1 MAHASDSRDVGTPLM
16 GEPSGS
22 VCQGEGGAVPRADAV
37 RFHTRLM
44 EAMADAV
51 VVTDAEF
58 HVTLWN
64 PAAERL
70 YGYSAEEALG
80 RPAWGLASYEGDPAR
95 LALEGALD
103 RNGLAHLEF
112 EARTKSGT
120 VVCVELIATAVHDQ
134 SGAVVGHLGIHRD
147 ITERKRSATE
157 QHRLS
162 AIVQNSAD
170 FIGMAELD
178 GRAVFV
184 NDAGRGLLGLRD
196 LDAVRALHLIDFFA
210 PEHRDAVRDRLL
222 PQIIAD
228 GGCTNELDLVNFET
242 GDHIPVSCQGL
253 RVDDPQTGQPI
264 AIATI
269 SRDLREQRRA
279 AAELQASRRQIDTI
293 FASITDAFCAFDR
306 DLRFTYVNDRA
317 VQICS
322 DVLGAPLDR
331 DDCLGSG
338 LFTMFPEVA
347 GSDVE
352 RNFRLALRDRR
363 TIVFEFLHAT
373 TGRWF
378 DVHVYP
384 TEDGLAVYFDEIT
397 ARKLA
402 EHARERQARQQAAVA
417 ELGVRGSRGDS
428 AIALMEEAVAVV
440 SRALNVELVAVAELL
455 PDHDRLLLRAGVG
468 WEPGRVGHAES
479 ATSARSLVGYA
490 AQTGEPVVC
499 ADVMREERCRPS
511 ELLVEHGVASA
522 AVVAIPGR
530 SAPFGGL
537 GVFSREPRRFRA
549 DEVDFLRAVAHV
561 LHSAIERAQT
571 SQRIGEVRDAERRRL
586 ARALHDET
594 LEELGIA
601 LAHAVRGATDGG
613 DEGLVDA
620 LQRVGEQLRAA
631 IHDLRL
637 GDGQGR
643 PFPTLVEE
651 LAEHHRARM
660 PDCAVDVVCDVH
672 VRLSSD
678 MRTEVLRILGEA
690 ITNARRHAAAGRIE
704 VRLAVE
710 GASLVAVVAD
720 DGRGLEAARSPG
732 AAGGHGIAG
741 MRERAALLGGK
752 LGVTR
757 GAGGGTVVELR
768 APLRGPGAI
777 GDRARV
783 LLVDD
788 HAAVR
793 DAMALAFAEDHGFVV
808 AGAAGSLAEART
820 MLDGIDVAIV
830 DVALPDGDGMD
841 LIPELR
847 AANADARALVLS
859 AETGRSLTARAV
871 QRGAAAVV
879 SKAAHLHD
887 VVAIVRRLHAGET
900 IIPLDEVVELLRH
913 AGEERERELE
923 ERQLVDSLTA
933 REREVLQFVADG
945 LDSRRIAARLH
956 ISPRTQR
963 NHMANILGKLGVH
976 SQLQALIFALR
987 HGVVEVPRGRGSAEP

>member
-1 MAHASDSRDVGTPLM
+1 MDEPPASAY
-16 GEPSGS
+16 
-22 VCQGEGGAVPRADAV
+22 QGEGGAVHRAEAM

-51 VVTDAEF
+51 VATDAEF
-58 HVTLWN
+58 RVTLWN
-64 PAAERL
+64 PGAERL
-70 YGYSAEEALG
+70 YGYTAEEAIG
-80 RPAWGLASYEGDPAR
+80 RPARGLARYEGDPAR
-95 LALEGALD
+95 LALDGALD
-103 RNGLAHLEF
+103 RDGLAHFEF
-112 EARTKSGT
+112 LARTKSGMFAD
-120 VVCVELIATAVHDQ
+120 VELIATAVHDR

-147 ITERKRSATE
+147 ITERKRAAAE
-157 QHRLS
+157 QRRLS

-170 FIGMAELD
+170 FIGMGELD

-184 NDAGRGLLGLRD
+184 NDAGRRLVGLRD
-196 LDAVRALHLIDFFA
+196 LDAVRALHLTDFFA
-210 PEHRDAVRDRLL
+210 PEHRDAVRDQLL
-222 PQIIAD
+222 PQIIAE
-228 GGCTNELDLVNFET
+228 GGWTNELDLVNFET
-242 GDHIPVSCQGL
+242 GEHIPVSCQGL
-253 RVDDPQTGQPI
+253 RVDDPQTGRPI
-264 AIATI
+264 AIAMV

-279 AAELQASRRQIDTI
+279 AAELQASRRRIDTI

-306 DLRFTYVNDRA
+306 DLRFTCVNDRA

-331 DDCLGSG
+331 DDCLGRE
-338 LFTMFPEVA
+338 LFTIFPEVD

-352 RNFRLALRDRR
+352 RNLRVALSDRR
-363 TIVFEFLHAT
+363 TIVFESVHAT

-384 TEDGLAVYFDEIT
+384 TEDGLAVYFDDIT

-417 ELGVRGSRGDS
+417 ELGVRGAHGDS

-440 SRALNVELVAVAELL
+440 SRVLDVELVAVAELL
-455 PDHDRLLLRAGVG
+455 PDRDQLLLRAGVG
-468 WEPGRVGHAES
+468 WKPGRVGHMES
-479 ATSARSLVGYA
+479 ATGARSVVGYA
-490 AQTGEPVVC
+490 AQSGEAVVC
-499 ADVMREERCRPS
+499 ADVMREDRLRPS
-511 ELLVEHGVASA
+511 ELLVEHGVTSA

-530 SAPFGGL
+530 SAPFGEL
-537 GVFSREPRRFRA
+537 GVFSQEPRRFGA
-549 DEVDFLRAVAHV
+549 DEVNFLHAIANV
-561 LHSAIERAQT
+561 LYSAIERAQT
-571 SQRIGEVRDAERRRL
+571 SQRIGEVRDAESRRL

-601 LAHAVRGATDGG
+601 LARAAAHGG

-620 LQRVGEQLRAA
+620 LQRVGEQIRAA

-637 GDGQGR
+637 GDGQDR

-651 LAEHHRARM
+651 LAQHHRARM
-660 PDCAVDVVCDVH
+660 PDCAVDVVCDLH
-672 VRLSSD
+672 VRLPSD

-710 GASLVAVVAD
+710 GGSLVAAVAD
-720 DGRGLEAARSPG
+720 DGRGVEAERPPG
-732 AAGGHGIAG
+732 AAGGHGIAV
-741 MRERAALLGGK
+741 MRERAALLGGE

-757 GAGGGTVVELR
+757 RAGGGTVVELR
-768 APLRGPGAI
+768 APLCGPRAI
-777 GDRARV
+777 GDRTRV

-793 DAMALAFAEDHGFVV
+793 DAMALAFAEDRGFVV
-808 AGAAGSLAEART
+808 AGAAGSLTEART

-830 DVALPDGDGMD
+830 DVALPDGDGLD
-841 LIPELR
+841 IIPELR
-847 AANADARALVLS
+847 AANADAQALVLS
-859 AETGRSLTARAV
+859 GQTGRSLTARAV
-871 QRGAAAVV
+871 QKGAAAVL

-900 IIPLDEVVELLRH
+900 IIPLDEVIELLRY

-923 ERQLVDSLTA
+923 ERQLVDRLTA
-933 REREVLQFVADG
+933 REREVLQLVADG
-945 LDSRRIAARLH
+945 LDSQRVAARLH

-963 NHMANILGKLGVH
+963 NHMASILRKLGVH

-987 HGVVEVPRGRGSAEP
+987 HGVVELPRGGVAPER

>member
-1 MAHASDSRDVGTPLM
+1 M
-16 GEPSGS
+16 GEPPASA
-22 VCQGEGGAVPRADAV
+22 CQGEGGAVHRADAM
-37 RFHTRLM
+37 RYHTRLM

-51 VVTDAEF
+51 VGTDAEF
-58 HVTLWN
+58 RVTLWN

-70 YGYSAEEALG
+70 YGYTAEEAIG
-80 RPAWGLASYEGDPAR
+80 RPAREMASYDGDPAR

-103 RNGLAHLEF
+103 RDGLAHFEF
-112 EARTKSGT
+112 LARTKSGT
-120 VVCVELIATAVHDQ
+120 FVYVELIATAVHDQ

-147 ITERKRSATE
+147 ITERKRSAAE
-157 QHRLS
+157 QRRLS

-178 GRAVFV
+178 GCAVFV
-184 NDAGRGLLGLRD
+184 NDAGRRLLGLRD
-196 LDAVRALHLIDFFA
+196 LDAVRALHLSDFFA
-210 PEHRDAVRDRLL
+210 PEHRDGVRDRLL
-222 PQIIAD
+222 PQIIAE
-228 GGCTNELDLVNFET
+228 GGWTNELDLVNFET
-242 GDHIPVSCQGL
+242 GDHIPVSCQVL
-253 RVDDPQTGQPI
+253 RVDDPQTGRPI

-279 AAELQASRRQIDTI
+279 AAELQASRRQVDTI

-331 DDCLGSG
+331 DDCLGTG
-338 LFTMFPEVA
+338 LFTIFPELV

-352 RNFRLALRDRR
+352 RSFRLALRDRR
-363 TIVFEFLHAT
+363 AIVFEFLHAT
-373 TGRWF
+373 TARWF

-402 EHARERQARQQAAVA
+402 EHARECQARQQAAVA

-440 SRALNVELVAVAELL
+440 SRALDVELVAVSELL
-455 PDHDRLLLRAGVG
+455 PDRDRLLLRAGVG
-468 WEPGRVGHAES
+468 WKPGRVGHAES
-479 ATSARSLVGYA
+479 ATGARSLVGYA

-499 ADVMREERCRPS
+499 ADVMREERSRPS

-522 AVVAIPGR
+522 AIVAIPGR

-537 GVFSREPRRFRA
+537 GVFSREPRRFGA
-549 DEVDFLRAVAHV
+549 DEVNFLRAIANV
-561 LHSAIERAQT
+561 LYSAIERAQT

-601 LAHAVRGATDGG
+601 LARAARGAADGG

-637 GDGQGR
+637 GDGQDR
-643 PFPTLVEE
+643 PFLTLVED

-672 VRLSSD
+672 IRLPSD

-710 GASLVAVVAD
+710 GASLVAAVAD
-720 DGRGLEAARSPG
+720 DGRGLELERPPGAPG

-741 MRERAALLGGK
+741 MRERAALLGGE

-768 APLRGPGAI
+768 APLRGPPAI
-777 GDRARV
+777 GDRTRV
-783 LLVDD
+783 LLVDH

-793 DAMALAFAEDHGFVV
+793 DAMALAFADAHGFVV

-847 AANADARALVLS
+847 ATNADAQALVLS

-879 SKAAHLHD
+879 SKAVHLHD

-900 IIPLDEVVELLRH
+900 IIPLDEVVELLRY
-913 AGEERERELE
+913 AGEEREREVE
-923 ERQLVDSLTA
+923 ERRLVDSLTA
-933 REREVLQFVADG
+933 REREVLQLVADG
-945 LDSRRIAARLH
+945 IDSRRVAARLH

-963 NHMANILGKLGVH
+963 NHIANILGKLGVH

-987 HGVVEVPRGRGSAEP
+987 HGIVEVPRGGVAAKP

>member
-1 MAHASDSRDVGTPLM
+1 M
-16 GEPSGS
+16 GEPPGS
-22 VCQGEGGAVPRADAV
+22 ACQGEGGAVPRADAM
-37 RFHTRLM
+37 RYHTRLM

-51 VVTDAEF
+51 VATDAEF

-64 PAAERL
+64 PAAEQL
-70 YGYSAEEALG
+70 YGYTAEEAIG
-80 RPAWGLASYEGDPAR
+80 RPARGLASYEGDPAR

-103 RNGLAHLEF
+103 RDGLAHSEF
-112 EARTKSGT
+112 VARTKAGT
-120 VVCVELIATAVHDQ
+120 FVYVELIATAVHDQ
-134 SGAVVGHLGIHRD
+134 SGAVVGHHGIHRD
-147 ITERKRSATE
+147 ITERKRSAAE
-157 QHRLS
+157 QRRLS

-184 NDAGRGLLGLRD
+184 NDGGRRLLGLRD
-196 LDAVRALHLIDFFA
+196 LDAVPALHLIDFFA

-222 PQIIAD
+222 PQIIAE
-228 GGCTNELDLVNFET
+228 GGWTHELDLVNFET
-242 GDHIPVSCQGL
+242 GDHIPVSCHGL
-253 RVDDPQTGQPI
+253 RVDDPQTGRPI

-331 DDCLGSG
+331 DDCLGTG
-338 LFTMFPEVA
+338 LFTMFPEVV

-352 RNFRLALRDRR
+352 RSFRLALRDRR

-373 TGRWF
+373 TARWF

-440 SRALNVELVAVAELL
+440 SRALDVELVAVAELL
-455 PDHDRLLLRAGVG
+455 PDRDRLLLRAGVG

-479 ATSARSLVGYA
+479 ATGARSLVGYA

-522 AVVAIPGR
+522 AVVVIPGR

-537 GVFSREPRRFRA
+537 GVFSREPRQFGA
-549 DEVDFLRAVAHV
+549 DEVNFLRAIANV
-561 LHSAIERAQT
+561 LYSAIERAQT

-601 LAHAVRGATDGG
+601 LARAARGAADGG

-637 GDGQGR
+637 GDGQDR

-672 VRLSSD
+672 VRLPSD
-678 MRTEVLRILGEA
+678 RRSEVLRILGEA

-704 VRLAVE
+704 VRLTVE
-710 GASLVAVVAD
+710 GASLVAAVAD
-720 DGRGLEAARSPG
+720 DGRGLEAQRPPG

-741 MRERAALLGGK
+741 MRERAALLGGE
-752 LGVTR
+752 LGVKR
-757 GAGGGTVVELR
+757 RAGGGTVVELR
-768 APLRGPGAI
+768 APLCGPRAI
-777 GDRARV
+777 GDRTRV

-793 DAMALAFAEDHGFVV
+793 DAMALAFAEDDGFVV
-808 AGAAGSLAEART
+808 AGDAGSLAEART

-841 LIPELR
+841 LISELR
-847 AANADARALVLS
+847 AANADAQALVLS
-859 AETGRSLTARAV
+859 AETGRSLTARAI

-900 IIPLDEVVELLRH
+900 IIPLDEVVELLRY

-933 REREVLQFVADG
+933 REREVLQLVADG
-945 LDSRRIAARLH
+945 LDSRRVAARLH
-956 ISPRTQR
+956 ISPRTER
-963 NHMANILGKLGVH
+963 NHIANILGKLGVH

-987 HGVVEVPRGRGSAEP
+987 HGVVEVPRGGVAAEP

>member
-1 MAHASDSRDVGTPLM
+1 MD
-16 GEPSGS
+16 EPPALED
-22 VCQGEGGAVPRADAV
+22 QGEGGAVHRVEAM
-37 RFHTRLM
+37 RYFTRLM

-51 VVTDAEF
+51 IATDAEF
-58 HVTLWN
+58 RVTLWS
-64 PAAERL
+64 PGAERL
-70 YGYSAEEALG
+70 YGYTSDEAIG
-80 RPAWGLASYEGDPAR
+80 RPARGLASYEGDPAR

-103 RNGLAHLEF
+103 RDGLAHFEF
-112 EARTKSGT
+112 VARTKSGT
-120 VVCVELIATAVHDQ
+120 FVSVELIATAVHDQ
-134 SGAVVGHLGIHRD
+134 SGAVIGHLGIHRD
-147 ITERKRSATE
+147 ITERKRSAAE
-157 QHRLS
+157 QRRLS

-170 FIGMAELD
+170 FVAMAELD

-184 NDAGRGLLGLRD
+184 NDAGRRLSGLRD

-210 PEHRDAVRDRLL
+210 PEHRDAIRDRLL
-222 PQIIAD
+222 PQIIAE
-228 GGCTNELDLVNFET
+228 GGWTHELDLVNVAT

-253 RVDDPQTGQPI
+253 RVDDPQTGRPI

-293 FASITDAFCAFDR
+293 FASITDAFCAFDH
-306 DLRFTYVNDRA
+306 DLRFTYLNDRA

-322 DVLGAPLDR
+322 DVLGAPLDP
-331 DDCLGSG
+331 DDCLGRG
-338 LFTMFPEVA
+338 LLMIFPEVV
-347 GSDVE
+347 GSELE
-352 RNFRLALRDRR
+352 RGFRLALRDRR
-363 TIVFEFLHAT
+363 TIVFEFLHAAT
-373 TGRWF
+373 WRWF

-384 TEDGLAVYFDEIT
+384 TEDGLAVYLDEIT

-417 ELGVRGSRGDS
+417 ELGVRGSHGHS

-440 SRALNVELVAVAELL
+440 ARTLDVELVAVSELL
-455 PDHDRLLLRAGVG
+455 PDRDRLLLRAGVG
-468 WEPGRVGHAES
+468 WEPGRVGRAES
-479 ATSARSLVGYA
+479 ATGARSLVGYA

-499 ADVMREERCRPS
+499 ADVLREERCRPS

-537 GVFSREPRRFRA
+537 GVFSREPRRFGA
-549 DEVDFLRAVAHV
+549 DEVNFLRAIANV
-561 LHSAIERAQT
+561 LYSAIERAQT

-594 LEELGIA
+594 LQELGIA
-601 LAHAVRGATDGG
+601 LARAAADGG

-637 GDGQGR
+637 GDGQDR

-651 LAEHHRARM
+651 LAERHRARM

-672 VRLSSD
+672 VRLPSD

-690 ITNARRHAAAGRIE
+690 LTNARRHAAAARIE

-710 GASLVAVVAD
+710 GGSLVAAVAD
-720 DGRGLEAARSPG
+720 DGRGLEAERPPG

-741 MRERAALLGGK
+741 MRERAALLGGE

-768 APLRGPGAI
+768 APLCGPCAI
-777 GDRARV
+777 GDRTRV

-793 DAMALAFAEDHGFVV
+793 DAMALAFAEDRGFVV
-808 AGAAGSLAEART
+808 AGAAG
-820 MLDGIDVAIV
+820 
-830 DVALPDGDGMD
+830 
-841 LIPELR
+841 
-847 AANADARALVLS
+847 
-859 AETGRSLTARAV
+859 
-871 QRGAAAVV
+871 
-879 SKAAHLHD
+879 
-887 VVAIVRRLHAGET
+887 
-900 IIPLDEVVELLRH
+900 
-913 AGEERERELE
+913 
-923 ERQLVDSLTA
+923 
-933 REREVLQFVADG
+933 
-945 LDSRRIAARLH
+945 
-956 ISPRTQR
+956 
-963 NHMANILGKLGVH
+963 
-976 SQLQALIFALR
+976 
-987 HGVVEVPRGRGSAEP
+987 